1 MSRILRS
8 ISRVIAAAIFAR
20 AKAFLTR
27 LLRDALP
34 NKIPPSR
41 SMMPL
46 LTTTAT
52 HHAYSS
58 TSLGIARG

>member
-1 MSRILRS
+1 
-8 ISRVIAAAIFAR
+8 
-20 AKAFLTR
+20 LTR